1 MNAEK
6 IDGNDIK
13 HRLGQK
19 GMNLTS
25 FAKKYDFKYRLVS
38 DVVRGMN
45 LGKYGKGREILEKL
59 HEVIDKDKEDNT
71 NPTSSN

>member
-1 MNAEK
+1 MKATK

-19 GMNLTS
+19 GMNLTTFS
-25 FAKKYDFKYRLVS
+25 EQFGFRYRLVS

-45 LGKYGKGREILEKL
+45 LGKYGKDREILEKL
-59 HEVIDKDKEDNT
+59 NEVIAEDTDNT
-71 NPTSSN
+71 NPSSNH

>member
-1 MNAEK
+1 MKATK

-19 GMNLTS
+19 GLNLTS
-25 FAKKYDFKYRLVS
+25 FSKQYGFKYRLVS

-45 LGKYGKGREILEKL
+45 LGKYGKGREIMEKL
-59 HEVIDKDKEDNT
+59 NEVIAEDTDT
-71 NPTSSN
+71 NPPSNN